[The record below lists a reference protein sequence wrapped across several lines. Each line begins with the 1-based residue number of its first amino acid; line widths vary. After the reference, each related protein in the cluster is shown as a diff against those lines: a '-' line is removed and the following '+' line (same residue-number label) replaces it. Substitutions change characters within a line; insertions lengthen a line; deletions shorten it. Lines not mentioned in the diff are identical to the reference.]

1 MRAIL
6 GIDIETYSPVPLPK
20 TGVYRYVDTDDFE
33 ILLFSYAYDDGPVQ
47 TVDMACGEQLPENVL
62 ADLENPDV
70 IKVAYN
76 AQFERVCLSK
86 YLGHWLDP
94 HQWRCTAVM
103 AAYLTM
109 PARLSD
115 AAVALGATEQKMEEG
130 KDLIRFFSVPCRATK
145 ANDGRTRN
153 LPEHAPD
160 KWAVYKQYNAQD
172 VETER
177 AVRKA
182 CEAHPMPESE
192 WELYALDQLINDRG
206 VRVDKQLVKQA
217 MRVDSEF
224 TEAAYQRA
232 KNITGLENPGS
243 VAQLKT
249 WLADQDVPMESLA
262 KKLVQEKAANTE
274 GLVSELLSLRLELSK
289 TSIKKYETIARCVC
303 RDGRVHGMLQFYG
316 ANRTGR
322 WAGRLL
328 QVQNLPQNHL
338 EDLDTAAAVVKTGDT
353 ELVEMLY
360 GSVPNTLSELIRTA
374 LIPKQ
379 GYRFIVADFSA
390 IEARVLAWL
399 AGEEWVL
406 EEFRGAGK
414 IYEATASRM
423 YHVPKE
429 SIVKGNPNYE
439 YRQKGKQA
447 TLSCGYGGGIGAL
460 KNMGAKMPEDEMQPL
475 VDAWRAANP
484 HIVGLWNAMD
494 RAMRKVIREHSSVRV
509 GKIRLY
515 WKDEKMLIRLPSG
528 RELCYLSPRKVTNR
542 FGSDGIGYLAPAA
555 NGQLVVQE
563 TFGGKIVENCIARGT
578 LVLTDK
584 GLVPIERINDSHL
597 LWDGEAFIFHEGL
610 LCKGEQKVIRVDGL
624 LMTENHRILTDR
636 GWMACGE
643 SDGLN
648 WANVSLP
655 DRLEAGGKQST
666 RKDTVAVS
674 VHMRENNRG
683 CNNRFDA
690 ENSSNPVMR
699 LHAATSDPRKEHCSR
714 YVASSSLC
722 CMEFDEATLP
732 ESESQSISQLWWQRN
747 YSLPGMADQL
757 CEVLGRHG
765 INLFSGIGVGPHR
778 QQFRLFPPEL
788 QMGFSYMQW
797 EKQEKLKD
805 SRFTDRE
812 NDCFRTERENR
823 NRRDD
828 SSVQT
833 GSQLAQRIAVYQT
846 GLSVQV
852 YDIRNCG
859 PRHRFTVFDPVAGEY
874 RIVSNCT
881 QATARDILAHAMLN
895 LEAYGYRIVFHV
907 HDECVMEMPEG
918 TGSVEEACAIM
929 GQTPEW
935 CSDLPLRADGYEC
948 RSYRKA

>member
-109 PARLSD
+109 PARLAD

-130 KDLIRFFSVPCRATK
+130 KDLIRFFSVPCKPTK

-206 VRVDKQLVKQA
+206 VRVDKLLVKQA

-243 VAQLKT
+243 VAQLKA

-303 RDGRVHGMLQFYG
+303 SDGRVHGMLQFYG

-379 GYRFIVADFSA
+379 GCRFIVADFSA

-423 YHVPKE
+423 YHVSKE

-447 TLSCGYGGGIGAL
+447 TLSCGYGGGVGAL

-515 WKDEKMLIRLPSG
+515 WKDERMLIRLPSG
-528 RELCYLSPRKVTNR
+528 RELCYLSPRTVTNR
-542 FGSDGIGYLAPAA
+542 FGSDGIGYMAPAA
-555 NGQLVVQE
+555 NGQLMVQE
-563 TFGGKIVENCIARGT
+563 TFGGKACEN
-578 LVLTDK
+578 V
-584 GLVPIERINDSHL
+584 
-597 LWDGEAFIFHEGL
+597 
-610 LCKGEQKVIRVDGL
+610 
-624 LMTENHRILTDR
+624 
-636 GWMACGE
+636 
-643 SDGLN
+643 
-648 WANVSLP
+648 
-655 DRLEAGGKQST
+655 
-666 RKDTVAVS
+666 
-674 VHMRENNRG
+674 
-683 CNNRFDA
+683 
-690 ENSSNPVMR
+690 
-699 LHAATSDPRKEHCSR
+699 
-714 YVASSSLC
+714 
-722 CMEFDEATLP
+722 
-732 ESESQSISQLWWQRN
+732 
-747 YSLPGMADQL
+747 
-757 CEVLGRHG
+757 
-765 INLFSGIGVGPHR
+765 
-778 QQFRLFPPEL
+778 
-788 QMGFSYMQW
+788 
-797 EKQEKLKD
+797 
-805 SRFTDRE
+805 
-812 NDCFRTERENR
+812 
-823 NRRDD
+823 
-828 SSVQT
+828 
-833 GSQLAQRIAVYQT
+833 
-846 GLSVQV
+846 
-852 YDIRNCG
+852 
-859 PRHRFTVFDPVAGEY
+859 
-874 RIVSNCT
+874 T

-895 LEAYGYRIVFHV
+895 LEAHGYRIVFHV

>member
-62 ADLENPDV
+62 TDLENPDV

-109 PARLSD
+109 PARLAD

-130 KDLIRFFSVPCRATK
+130 KDLIRFFSVPCKPTK

-160 KWAVYKQYNAQD
+160 KWAIYKQYNAQD

-206 VRVDKQLVKQA
+206 VRVDKLLVKQA

-232 KNITGLENPGS
+232 KDITGLENPGS
-243 VAQLKT
+243 VAQLKA

-379 GYRFIVADFSA
+379 GCRFIVADFSA

-399 AGEEWVL
+399 AGEDWVL

-447 TLSCGYGGGIGAL
+447 TLSCGYGGGVGAL

-515 WKDEKMLIRLPSG
+515 WRDEKMLIRLPSG
-528 RELCYLSPRKVTNR
+528 RELCYLSPRTVTNR
-542 FGSDGIGYLAPAA
+542 FGSDGIGYMAPAA
-555 NGQLVVQE
+555 NGQLMVQE
-563 TFGGKIVENCIARGT
+563 TFGGKACEN
-578 LVLTDK
+578 V
-584 GLVPIERINDSHL
+584 
-597 LWDGEAFIFHEGL
+597 
-610 LCKGEQKVIRVDGL
+610 
-624 LMTENHRILTDR
+624 
-636 GWMACGE
+636 
-643 SDGLN
+643 
-648 WANVSLP
+648 
-655 DRLEAGGKQST
+655 
-666 RKDTVAVS
+666 
-674 VHMRENNRG
+674 
-683 CNNRFDA
+683 
-690 ENSSNPVMR
+690 
-699 LHAATSDPRKEHCSR
+699 
-714 YVASSSLC
+714 
-722 CMEFDEATLP
+722 
-732 ESESQSISQLWWQRN
+732 
-747 YSLPGMADQL
+747 
-757 CEVLGRHG
+757 
-765 INLFSGIGVGPHR
+765 
-778 QQFRLFPPEL
+778 
-788 QMGFSYMQW
+788 
-797 EKQEKLKD
+797 
-805 SRFTDRE
+805 
-812 NDCFRTERENR
+812 
-823 NRRDD
+823 
-828 SSVQT
+828 
-833 GSQLAQRIAVYQT
+833 
-846 GLSVQV
+846 
-852 YDIRNCG
+852 
-859 PRHRFTVFDPVAGEY
+859 
-874 RIVSNCT
+874 T
-881 QATARDILAHAMLN
+881 QATARDILAHAMLS
-895 LEAYGYRIVFHV
+895 LEAHGYRIVFHV

-918 TGSVEEACAIM
+918 IGSVEEACAIM

>member
-62 ADLENPDV
+62 VDLENPDV

-86 YLGHWLDP
+86 HLGHWLDP

-109 PARLSD
+109 PARLAD

-206 VRVDKQLVKQA
+206 VRVDKLLVKQA

-232 KNITGLENPGS
+232 KDITGLENPGS

-303 RDGRVHGMLQFYG
+303 QDGRVHGMLQFYG

-379 GYRFIVADFSA
+379 GCRFIVADFSA

-406 EEFRGAGK
+406 DEFRGEGK

-447 TLSCGYGGGIGAL
+447 TLSCGYGGGVGAL
-460 KNMGAKMPEDEMQPL
+460 KNMGAKMPEEEMQPL
-475 VDAWRAANP
+475 VDTWRAANP

-515 WKDEKMLIRLPSG
+515 WRDEKMLIRLPSG
-528 RELCYLSPRKVTNR
+528 RELCYLSPRTVTNR
-542 FGSDGIGYLAPAA
+542 FGSDGIGYMAPAA
-555 NGQLVVQE
+555 NGQLMVQE
-563 TFGGKIVENCIARGT
+563 TFGGKACEN
-578 LVLTDK
+578 V
-584 GLVPIERINDSHL
+584 
-597 LWDGEAFIFHEGL
+597 
-610 LCKGEQKVIRVDGL
+610 
-624 LMTENHRILTDR
+624 
-636 GWMACGE
+636 
-643 SDGLN
+643 
-648 WANVSLP
+648 
-655 DRLEAGGKQST
+655 
-666 RKDTVAVS
+666 
-674 VHMRENNRG
+674 
-683 CNNRFDA
+683 
-690 ENSSNPVMR
+690 
-699 LHAATSDPRKEHCSR
+699 
-714 YVASSSLC
+714 
-722 CMEFDEATLP
+722 
-732 ESESQSISQLWWQRN
+732 
-747 YSLPGMADQL
+747 
-757 CEVLGRHG
+757 
-765 INLFSGIGVGPHR
+765 
-778 QQFRLFPPEL
+778 
-788 QMGFSYMQW
+788 
-797 EKQEKLKD
+797 
-805 SRFTDRE
+805 
-812 NDCFRTERENR
+812 
-823 NRRDD
+823 
-828 SSVQT
+828 
-833 GSQLAQRIAVYQT
+833 
-846 GLSVQV
+846 
-852 YDIRNCG
+852 
-859 PRHRFTVFDPVAGEY
+859 
-874 RIVSNCT
+874 T

-895 LEAYGYRIVFHV
+895 LEAHGYRIVFHV

>member
-1 MRAIL
+1 MGVISLKRIL

-20 TGVYRYVDTDDFE
+20 TGVYRYVDADEFE
-33 ILLFSYAYDDGPVQ
+33 MLLFSYAYDDGPVQ
-47 TVDMACGEQLPENVL
+47 TVDLACGEKIPDSVL
-62 ADLENPDV
+62 TDLENPKI

-76 AQFERVCLSK
+76 AQFERVCLSR

-103 AAYLTM
+103 AAYLTV
-109 PARLSD
+109 PSRLAD
-115 AAVALGATEQKMEEG
+115 AAVTLGVTERKMEEG
-130 KDLIRFFSVPCRATK
+130 KDLIRYFSMPCKPTK
-145 ANDGRTRN
+145 TNDGRTRN
-153 LPEHAPD
+153 LPQHAPD
-160 KWAVYKQYNAQD
+160 KWAVYKKYNAQD

-192 WELYALDQLINDRG
+192 WELYALDQMINDRG
-206 VRVDKQLVKQA
+206 VRVDKLLVKQA

-232 KNITGLENPGS
+232 KEITGLENPGS
-243 VAQLKT
+243 VAQLKA

-262 KKLVQEKAANTE
+262 KKLVQEKASNTE

-379 GYRFIVADFSA
+379 GCRFIVADFSA
-390 IEARVLAWL
+390 IEARVLAWM

-406 EEFRGAGK
+406 EEFRAAGK

-447 TLSCGYGGGIGAL
+447 TLSCGYGGGVGAL
-460 KNMGAKMPEDEMQPL
+460 KNMGAKIPEEEMQPL

-515 WKDEKMLIRLPSG
+515 WKDGKMLIRLPSE
-528 RELCYLSPRKVTNR
+528 RELCYLSPRIVTNR
-542 FGSDGIGYLAPAA
+542 FGSDGIGYMAPAA
-555 NGQLVVQE
+555 NGQLMVQE
-563 TFGGKIVENCIARGT
+563 TFGGKACEN
-578 LVLTDK
+578 V
-584 GLVPIERINDSHL
+584 
-597 LWDGEAFIFHEGL
+597 
-610 LCKGEQKVIRVDGL
+610 
-624 LMTENHRILTDR
+624 
-636 GWMACGE
+636 
-643 SDGLN
+643 
-648 WANVSLP
+648 
-655 DRLEAGGKQST
+655 
-666 RKDTVAVS
+666 
-674 VHMRENNRG
+674 
-683 CNNRFDA
+683 
-690 ENSSNPVMR
+690 
-699 LHAATSDPRKEHCSR
+699 
-714 YVASSSLC
+714 
-722 CMEFDEATLP
+722 
-732 ESESQSISQLWWQRN
+732 
-747 YSLPGMADQL
+747 
-757 CEVLGRHG
+757 
-765 INLFSGIGVGPHR
+765 
-778 QQFRLFPPEL
+778 
-788 QMGFSYMQW
+788 
-797 EKQEKLKD
+797 
-805 SRFTDRE
+805 
-812 NDCFRTERENR
+812 
-823 NRRDD
+823 
-828 SSVQT
+828 
-833 GSQLAQRIAVYQT
+833 
-846 GLSVQV
+846 
-852 YDIRNCG
+852 
-859 PRHRFTVFDPVAGEY
+859 
-874 RIVSNCT
+874 T

-895 LEAYGYRIVFHV
+895 LEACGYKIVFHV

>member
-1 MRAIL
+1 MKTIL
-6 GIDIETYSPVPLPK
+6 GIDIETYCPVPLPK

-109 PARLSD
+109 PARLAD

-130 KDLIRFFSVPCRATK
+130 KDLIRFFSVPCKPTK

-206 VRVDKQLVKQA
+206 VRVDKLLVKQA

-243 VAQLKT
+243 VAQLKA

-379 GYRFIVADFSA
+379 GCRFIVADFSA

-406 EEFRGAGK
+406 DEFRGAGK

-429 SIVKGNPNYE
+429 SIVKGTPNYE

-447 TLSCGYGGGIGAL
+447 TLSCGYGGGVGAL

-528 RELCYLSPRKVTNR
+528 RELCYLSPRTVTNR
-542 FGSDGIGYLAPAA
+542 FGSDGIGYMAPTA
-555 NGQLVVQE
+555 NGQLMVQE
-563 TFGGKIVENCIARGT
+563 TFGGKACEN
-578 LVLTDK
+578 V
-584 GLVPIERINDSHL
+584 
-597 LWDGEAFIFHEGL
+597 
-610 LCKGEQKVIRVDGL
+610 
-624 LMTENHRILTDR
+624 
-636 GWMACGE
+636 
-643 SDGLN
+643 
-648 WANVSLP
+648 
-655 DRLEAGGKQST
+655 
-666 RKDTVAVS
+666 
-674 VHMRENNRG
+674 
-683 CNNRFDA
+683 
-690 ENSSNPVMR
+690 
-699 LHAATSDPRKEHCSR
+699 
-714 YVASSSLC
+714 
-722 CMEFDEATLP
+722 
-732 ESESQSISQLWWQRN
+732 
-747 YSLPGMADQL
+747 
-757 CEVLGRHG
+757 
-765 INLFSGIGVGPHR
+765 
-778 QQFRLFPPEL
+778 
-788 QMGFSYMQW
+788 
-797 EKQEKLKD
+797 
-805 SRFTDRE
+805 
-812 NDCFRTERENR
+812 
-823 NRRDD
+823 
-828 SSVQT
+828 
-833 GSQLAQRIAVYQT
+833 
-846 GLSVQV
+846 
-852 YDIRNCG
+852 
-859 PRHRFTVFDPVAGEY
+859 
-874 RIVSNCT
+874 T

-895 LEAYGYRIVFHV
+895 LEDHGYRIVFHV

-929 GQTPEW
+929 GQTPAW

>member
-109 PARLSD
+109 PPRLAD

-206 VRVDKQLVKQA
+206 VRVDKLLVKQA

-232 KNITGLENPGS
+232 KDITGLENPGS

-353 ELVEMLY
+353 ELVEILY

-379 GYRFIVADFSA
+379 GCRFIVADFSA

-406 EEFRGAGK
+406 DEFRGAGK

-447 TLSCGYGGGIGAL
+447 TLSCGYGGGVGAL

-528 RELCYLSPRKVTNR
+528 RELCYLSPRTVTNR
-542 FGSDGIGYLAPAA
+542 FGSDGIGYMAPAA
-555 NGQLVVQE
+555 NGQLMVQE
-563 TFGGKIVENCIARGT
+563 TFGGKACEN
-578 LVLTDK
+578 V
-584 GLVPIERINDSHL
+584 
-597 LWDGEAFIFHEGL
+597 
-610 LCKGEQKVIRVDGL
+610 
-624 LMTENHRILTDR
+624 
-636 GWMACGE
+636 
-643 SDGLN
+643 
-648 WANVSLP
+648 
-655 DRLEAGGKQST
+655 
-666 RKDTVAVS
+666 
-674 VHMRENNRG
+674 
-683 CNNRFDA
+683 
-690 ENSSNPVMR
+690 
-699 LHAATSDPRKEHCSR
+699 
-714 YVASSSLC
+714 
-722 CMEFDEATLP
+722 
-732 ESESQSISQLWWQRN
+732 
-747 YSLPGMADQL
+747 
-757 CEVLGRHG
+757 
-765 INLFSGIGVGPHR
+765 
-778 QQFRLFPPEL
+778 
-788 QMGFSYMQW
+788 
-797 EKQEKLKD
+797 
-805 SRFTDRE
+805 
-812 NDCFRTERENR
+812 
-823 NRRDD
+823 
-828 SSVQT
+828 
-833 GSQLAQRIAVYQT
+833 
-846 GLSVQV
+846 
-852 YDIRNCG
+852 
-859 PRHRFTVFDPVAGEY
+859 
-874 RIVSNCT
+874 T

-895 LEAYGYRIVFHV
+895 LEAHGYRIVFHV

-918 TGSVEEACAIM
+918 IGSVEEACAIM
-929 GQTPEW
+929 GQPPEW

>member
-6 GIDIETYSPVPLPK
+6 GIDIETYSSVPLPK

-62 ADLENPDV
+62 VDLENPDV

-109 PARLSD
+109 PARLAD
-115 AAVALGATEQKMEEG
+115 AAVALGATEHKMEEG

-192 WELYALDQLINDRG
+192 WELYTLDQLINDRG
-206 VRVDKQLVKQA
+206 VRVDKLLVKQA

-232 KNITGLENPGS
+232 KDITGLENPGS
-243 VAQLKT
+243 VAQLKA

-274 GLVSELLSLRLELSK
+274 GLVSELLTLRLELSK

-379 GYRFIVADFSA
+379 GCRFIVADFSA

-429 SIVKGNPNYE
+429 SIVKGNQNYE

-447 TLSCGYGGGIGAL
+447 TLSCGYGGGVGAL

-509 GKIRLY
+509 GKIWLY

-528 RELCYLSPRKVTNR
+528 RELCYLSPRTVTNR
-542 FGSDGIGYLAPAA
+542 FGSDGIGYMAPAA
-555 NGQLVVQE
+555 NGQLMVQE
-563 TFGGKIVENCIARGT
+563 TFGGKACEN
-578 LVLTDK
+578 V
-584 GLVPIERINDSHL
+584 
-597 LWDGEAFIFHEGL
+597 
-610 LCKGEQKVIRVDGL
+610 
-624 LMTENHRILTDR
+624 
-636 GWMACGE
+636 
-643 SDGLN
+643 
-648 WANVSLP
+648 
-655 DRLEAGGKQST
+655 
-666 RKDTVAVS
+666 
-674 VHMRENNRG
+674 
-683 CNNRFDA
+683 
-690 ENSSNPVMR
+690 
-699 LHAATSDPRKEHCSR
+699 
-714 YVASSSLC
+714 
-722 CMEFDEATLP
+722 
-732 ESESQSISQLWWQRN
+732 
-747 YSLPGMADQL
+747 
-757 CEVLGRHG
+757 
-765 INLFSGIGVGPHR
+765 
-778 QQFRLFPPEL
+778 
-788 QMGFSYMQW
+788 
-797 EKQEKLKD
+797 
-805 SRFTDRE
+805 
-812 NDCFRTERENR
+812 
-823 NRRDD
+823 
-828 SSVQT
+828 
-833 GSQLAQRIAVYQT
+833 
-846 GLSVQV
+846 
-852 YDIRNCG
+852 
-859 PRHRFTVFDPVAGEY
+859 
-874 RIVSNCT
+874 T
-881 QATARDILAHAMLN
+881 QATARDILAHAMLS
-895 LEAYGYRIVFHV
+895 LEARGYNIVFHV

>member
-109 PARLSD
+109 PARLAD

-130 KDLIRFFSVPCRATK
+130 KDLIRFFSVPCKPTK

-160 KWAVYKQYNAQD
+160 KWAIYKQYNAQD

-206 VRVDKQLVKQA
+206 VRVDKLLVKQA

-232 KNITGLENPGS
+232 KDITGLENPGS

-353 ELVEMLY
+353 ELVEILY

-374 LIPKQ
+374 LIPKP
-379 GYRFIVADFSA
+379 GCRFIVADFSA

-406 EEFRGAGK
+406 DEFRGAGK

-447 TLSCGYGGGIGAL
+447 TLSCGYGGGVGAL

-494 RAMRKVIREHSSVRV
+494 RAMRKVVREHSGVRV

-528 RELCYLSPRKVTNR
+528 RELCYLSPRTVTNR
-542 FGSDGIGYLAPAA
+542 FGSDGIGYMAPAA
-555 NGQLVVQE
+555 NGQLMVQE
-563 TFGGKIVENCIARGT
+563 TFGGKACEN
-578 LVLTDK
+578 V
-584 GLVPIERINDSHL
+584 
-597 LWDGEAFIFHEGL
+597 
-610 LCKGEQKVIRVDGL
+610 
-624 LMTENHRILTDR
+624 
-636 GWMACGE
+636 
-643 SDGLN
+643 
-648 WANVSLP
+648 
-655 DRLEAGGKQST
+655 
-666 RKDTVAVS
+666 
-674 VHMRENNRG
+674 
-683 CNNRFDA
+683 
-690 ENSSNPVMR
+690 
-699 LHAATSDPRKEHCSR
+699 
-714 YVASSSLC
+714 
-722 CMEFDEATLP
+722 
-732 ESESQSISQLWWQRN
+732 
-747 YSLPGMADQL
+747 
-757 CEVLGRHG
+757 
-765 INLFSGIGVGPHR
+765 
-778 QQFRLFPPEL
+778 
-788 QMGFSYMQW
+788 
-797 EKQEKLKD
+797 
-805 SRFTDRE
+805 
-812 NDCFRTERENR
+812 
-823 NRRDD
+823 
-828 SSVQT
+828 
-833 GSQLAQRIAVYQT
+833 
-846 GLSVQV
+846 
-852 YDIRNCG
+852 
-859 PRHRFTVFDPVAGEY
+859 
-874 RIVSNCT
+874 T

-895 LEAYGYRIVFHV
+895 LEAHGYRIVFHV

>member
-109 PARLSD
+109 PARLAD

-130 KDLIRFFSVPCRATK
+130 KDLIRFFSVPCKPTK

-182 CEAHPMPESE
+182 CEAHPMLESE

-206 VRVDKQLVKQA
+206 VRVDKLLVKQA

-232 KNITGLENPGS
+232 KDITGLENPGS
-243 VAQLKT
+243 VAQLKA

-379 GYRFIVADFSA
+379 GCRFIVADFSA

-399 AGEEWVL
+399 AGEDWVL

-447 TLSCGYGGGIGAL
+447 TLSCGYGGGVGAL

-494 RAMRKVIREHSSVRV
+494 RAMRKVVREHSGVRV

-528 RELCYLSPRKVTNR
+528 RELCYLSPRTVTNR
-542 FGSDGIGYLAPAA
+542 FGSDGIGYMAPAA
-555 NGQLVVQE
+555 NGQLMVQE
-563 TFGGKIVENCIARGT
+563 TFGGKACEN
-578 LVLTDK
+578 V
-584 GLVPIERINDSHL
+584 
-597 LWDGEAFIFHEGL
+597 
-610 LCKGEQKVIRVDGL
+610 
-624 LMTENHRILTDR
+624 
-636 GWMACGE
+636 
-643 SDGLN
+643 
-648 WANVSLP
+648 
-655 DRLEAGGKQST
+655 
-666 RKDTVAVS
+666 
-674 VHMRENNRG
+674 
-683 CNNRFDA
+683 
-690 ENSSNPVMR
+690 
-699 LHAATSDPRKEHCSR
+699 
-714 YVASSSLC
+714 
-722 CMEFDEATLP
+722 
-732 ESESQSISQLWWQRN
+732 
-747 YSLPGMADQL
+747 
-757 CEVLGRHG
+757 
-765 INLFSGIGVGPHR
+765 
-778 QQFRLFPPEL
+778 
-788 QMGFSYMQW
+788 
-797 EKQEKLKD
+797 
-805 SRFTDRE
+805 
-812 NDCFRTERENR
+812 
-823 NRRDD
+823 
-828 SSVQT
+828 
-833 GSQLAQRIAVYQT
+833 
-846 GLSVQV
+846 
-852 YDIRNCG
+852 
-859 PRHRFTVFDPVAGEY
+859 
-874 RIVSNCT
+874 T

-895 LEAYGYRIVFHV
+895 LEAHGYRIVFHV

-918 TGSVEEACAIM
+918 TGSVDEACAIM

>member
-1 MRAIL
+1 MKSIL

-20 TGVYRYVDTDDFE
+20 TGVYRYVDTDEFE
-33 ILLFSYAYDDGPVQ
+33 ILLFSYTYDDGPVQ
-47 TVDMACGEQLPENVL
+47 TVDMACGEQLPDNVL

-109 PARLSD
+109 PARLAD

-130 KDLIRFFSVPCRATK
+130 KDLIRVFSVPCRATK

-182 CEAHPMPESE
+182 CEVHPMPESE

-206 VRVDKQLVKQA
+206 VRVDKLLVKQA

-232 KNITGLENPGS
+232 KDITGLENPGS
-243 VAQLKT
+243 VAQLKA

-379 GYRFIVADFSA
+379 GCRFIVADFSA

-447 TLSCGYGGGIGAL
+447 TLSCGYGGGVGAL
-460 KNMGAKMPEDEMQPL
+460 KNMGAKMPEEEMQPL
-475 VDAWRAANP
+475 VDAWRTANP

-528 RELCYLSPRKVTNR
+528 RELCYLSPRTVTNR
-542 FGSDGIGYLAPAA
+542 FGSDGIGYMAPVA
-555 NGQLVVQE
+555 NGQLMVQE
-563 TFGGKIVENCIARGT
+563 TFGGKACEN
-578 LVLTDK
+578 V
-584 GLVPIERINDSHL
+584 
-597 LWDGEAFIFHEGL
+597 
-610 LCKGEQKVIRVDGL
+610 
-624 LMTENHRILTDR
+624 
-636 GWMACGE
+636 
-643 SDGLN
+643 
-648 WANVSLP
+648 
-655 DRLEAGGKQST
+655 
-666 RKDTVAVS
+666 
-674 VHMRENNRG
+674 
-683 CNNRFDA
+683 
-690 ENSSNPVMR
+690 
-699 LHAATSDPRKEHCSR
+699 
-714 YVASSSLC
+714 
-722 CMEFDEATLP
+722 
-732 ESESQSISQLWWQRN
+732 
-747 YSLPGMADQL
+747 
-757 CEVLGRHG
+757 
-765 INLFSGIGVGPHR
+765 
-778 QQFRLFPPEL
+778 
-788 QMGFSYMQW
+788 
-797 EKQEKLKD
+797 
-805 SRFTDRE
+805 
-812 NDCFRTERENR
+812 
-823 NRRDD
+823 
-828 SSVQT
+828 
-833 GSQLAQRIAVYQT
+833 
-846 GLSVQV
+846 
-852 YDIRNCG
+852 
-859 PRHRFTVFDPVAGEY
+859 
-874 RIVSNCT
+874 T

-895 LEAYGYRIVFHV
+895 LEAHGYRIVFHV

-929 GQTPEW
+929 GLTPEW

>member
-1 MRAIL
+1 MKSIL

-62 ADLENPDV
+62 VDLDNPDV

-109 PARLSD
+109 PARLAD

-130 KDLIRFFSVPCRATK
+130 KDLIRFFSVPCKPTK

-153 LPEHAPD
+153 LPQHAPD

-232 KNITGLENPGS
+232 KDITGLENPGS

-353 ELVEMLY
+353 EMVEILY

-379 GYRFIVADFSA
+379 GCRFIVADFSA

-399 AGEEWVL
+399 AGEDWVL

-447 TLSCGYGGGIGAL
+447 TLSCGYGGGVGAL

-515 WKDEKMLIRLPSG
+515 WKDEKLLIRLPSG
-528 RELCYLSPRKVTNR
+528 RELCYLSPRTVTNR
-542 FGSDGIGYLAPAA
+542 FGSDGIGYMVPAA
-555 NGQLVVQE
+555 NGQLMVQE
-563 TFGGKIVENCIARGT
+563 TFGGKACEN
-578 LVLTDK
+578 V
-584 GLVPIERINDSHL
+584 
-597 LWDGEAFIFHEGL
+597 
-610 LCKGEQKVIRVDGL
+610 
-624 LMTENHRILTDR
+624 
-636 GWMACGE
+636 
-643 SDGLN
+643 
-648 WANVSLP
+648 
-655 DRLEAGGKQST
+655 
-666 RKDTVAVS
+666 
-674 VHMRENNRG
+674 
-683 CNNRFDA
+683 
-690 ENSSNPVMR
+690 
-699 LHAATSDPRKEHCSR
+699 
-714 YVASSSLC
+714 
-722 CMEFDEATLP
+722 
-732 ESESQSISQLWWQRN
+732 
-747 YSLPGMADQL
+747 
-757 CEVLGRHG
+757 
-765 INLFSGIGVGPHR
+765 
-778 QQFRLFPPEL
+778 
-788 QMGFSYMQW
+788 
-797 EKQEKLKD
+797 
-805 SRFTDRE
+805 
-812 NDCFRTERENR
+812 
-823 NRRDD
+823 
-828 SSVQT
+828 
-833 GSQLAQRIAVYQT
+833 
-846 GLSVQV
+846 
-852 YDIRNCG
+852 
-859 PRHRFTVFDPVAGEY
+859 
-874 RIVSNCT
+874 T

-895 LEAYGYRIVFHV
+895 LEAHGYRIVFHV

>member
-109 PARLSD
+109 PARLAD

-130 KDLIRFFSVPCRATK
+130 KDLIRFFSVPCKPTK

-160 KWAVYKQYNAQD
+160 KWAIYKQYNAQD

-232 KNITGLENPGS
+232 KDITGLDNPGS
-243 VAQLKT
+243 VAQLKA

-379 GYRFIVADFSA
+379 GCRFIVADFSA

-447 TLSCGYGGGIGAL
+447 TLSCGYGGGVGAL

-475 VDAWRAANP
+475 VDAWRTANP

-528 RELCYLSPRKVTNR
+528 RELCYLSPRTVTNR
-542 FGSDGIGYLAPAA
+542 FGSDGIGYMASAA
-555 NGQLVVQE
+555 NGQLMVQE
-563 TFGGKIVENCIARGT
+563 TFGGKACEN
-578 LVLTDK
+578 V
-584 GLVPIERINDSHL
+584 
-597 LWDGEAFIFHEGL
+597 
-610 LCKGEQKVIRVDGL
+610 
-624 LMTENHRILTDR
+624 
-636 GWMACGE
+636 
-643 SDGLN
+643 
-648 WANVSLP
+648 
-655 DRLEAGGKQST
+655 
-666 RKDTVAVS
+666 
-674 VHMRENNRG
+674 
-683 CNNRFDA
+683 
-690 ENSSNPVMR
+690 
-699 LHAATSDPRKEHCSR
+699 
-714 YVASSSLC
+714 
-722 CMEFDEATLP
+722 
-732 ESESQSISQLWWQRN
+732 
-747 YSLPGMADQL
+747 
-757 CEVLGRHG
+757 
-765 INLFSGIGVGPHR
+765 
-778 QQFRLFPPEL
+778 
-788 QMGFSYMQW
+788 
-797 EKQEKLKD
+797 
-805 SRFTDRE
+805 
-812 NDCFRTERENR
+812 
-823 NRRDD
+823 
-828 SSVQT
+828 
-833 GSQLAQRIAVYQT
+833 
-846 GLSVQV
+846 
-852 YDIRNCG
+852 
-859 PRHRFTVFDPVAGEY
+859 
-874 RIVSNCT
+874 T

-895 LEAYGYRIVFHV
+895 LEAHGYSIVFHV

>member
-109 PARLSD
+109 PARLAD

-130 KDLIRFFSVPCRATK
+130 KDLIRFFSVPCKPTK

-160 KWAVYKQYNAQD
+160 KWAIYKQYNAQD

-243 VAQLKT
+243 VAQLKA

-303 RDGRVHGMLQFYG
+303 SDGRVHGMLQFYG

-379 GYRFIVADFSA
+379 GCRFIVADFSA

-447 TLSCGYGGGIGAL
+447 TLSCGYGGGVGAL

-494 RAMRKVIREHSSVRV
+494 RAMRKVIREHFSVRV

-515 WKDEKMLIRLPSG
+515 WKDEKLLIRLPSG
-528 RELCYLSPRKVTNR
+528 RELCYLSPRTVTNR
-542 FGSDGIGYLAPAA
+542 FGSDGIGYMAPAA
-555 NGQLVVQE
+555 NGQLMVQE
-563 TFGGKIVENCIARGT
+563 TFGGKACEN
-578 LVLTDK
+578 V
-584 GLVPIERINDSHL
+584 
-597 LWDGEAFIFHEGL
+597 
-610 LCKGEQKVIRVDGL
+610 
-624 LMTENHRILTDR
+624 
-636 GWMACGE
+636 
-643 SDGLN
+643 
-648 WANVSLP
+648 
-655 DRLEAGGKQST
+655 
-666 RKDTVAVS
+666 
-674 VHMRENNRG
+674 
-683 CNNRFDA
+683 
-690 ENSSNPVMR
+690 
-699 LHAATSDPRKEHCSR
+699 
-714 YVASSSLC
+714 
-722 CMEFDEATLP
+722 
-732 ESESQSISQLWWQRN
+732 
-747 YSLPGMADQL
+747 
-757 CEVLGRHG
+757 
-765 INLFSGIGVGPHR
+765 
-778 QQFRLFPPEL
+778 
-788 QMGFSYMQW
+788 
-797 EKQEKLKD
+797 
-805 SRFTDRE
+805 
-812 NDCFRTERENR
+812 
-823 NRRDD
+823 
-828 SSVQT
+828 
-833 GSQLAQRIAVYQT
+833 
-846 GLSVQV
+846 
-852 YDIRNCG
+852 
-859 PRHRFTVFDPVAGEY
+859 
-874 RIVSNCT
+874 T

-895 LEAYGYRIVFHV
+895 LEAHGYKIVFHV
-907 HDECVMEMPEG
+907 HDECVMEMTEG

>member
-109 PARLSD
+109 PPRLAD

-206 VRVDKQLVKQA
+206 VRVDKLLVKQA

-232 KNITGLENPGS
+232 KDITGLENPGS
-243 VAQLKT
+243 VAQLKA

-360 GSVPNTLSELIRTA
+360 GSVPNTLSGLIRTA

-379 GYRFIVADFSA
+379 GCRFIVADFSA

-447 TLSCGYGGGIGAL
+447 TLSCGYGGGVGAL

-528 RELCYLSPRKVTNR
+528 RELCYLSPRTVTNR
-542 FGSDGIGYLAPAA
+542 FGSDGIGYMAPAA
-555 NGQLVVQE
+555 NGQLMVQE
-563 TFGGKIVENCIARGT
+563 TFGGKACEN
-578 LVLTDK
+578 V
-584 GLVPIERINDSHL
+584 
-597 LWDGEAFIFHEGL
+597 
-610 LCKGEQKVIRVDGL
+610 
-624 LMTENHRILTDR
+624 
-636 GWMACGE
+636 
-643 SDGLN
+643 
-648 WANVSLP
+648 
-655 DRLEAGGKQST
+655 
-666 RKDTVAVS
+666 
-674 VHMRENNRG
+674 
-683 CNNRFDA
+683 
-690 ENSSNPVMR
+690 
-699 LHAATSDPRKEHCSR
+699 
-714 YVASSSLC
+714 
-722 CMEFDEATLP
+722 
-732 ESESQSISQLWWQRN
+732 
-747 YSLPGMADQL
+747 
-757 CEVLGRHG
+757 
-765 INLFSGIGVGPHR
+765 
-778 QQFRLFPPEL
+778 
-788 QMGFSYMQW
+788 
-797 EKQEKLKD
+797 
-805 SRFTDRE
+805 
-812 NDCFRTERENR
+812 
-823 NRRDD
+823 
-828 SSVQT
+828 
-833 GSQLAQRIAVYQT
+833 
-846 GLSVQV
+846 
-852 YDIRNCG
+852 
-859 PRHRFTVFDPVAGEY
+859 
-874 RIVSNCT
+874 T

-895 LEAYGYRIVFHV
+895 LEAHGYRIVFHV

-918 TGSVEEACAIM
+918 IGSVEEACAIM
-929 GQTPEW
+929 GQPPEW

>member
-1 MRAIL
+1 MKTIL

-47 TVDMACGEQLPENVL
+47 TVDMACGEQLPENVRT
-62 ADLENPDV
+62 DLENPNV

-109 PARLSD
+109 PARLAD

-160 KWAVYKQYNAQD
+160 KWAIYKQYNAQD

-177 AVRKA
+177 AIRKA

-206 VRVDKQLVKQA
+206 VRVDKLLVKQA

-232 KNITGLENPGS
+232 KDITGLENPGS
-243 VAQLKT
+243 VAQLKA

-379 GYRFIVADFSA
+379 GCRFIVADFSA

-399 AGEEWVL
+399 AGEDWVL

-447 TLSCGYGGGIGAL
+447 TLSCGYGGGVGAL
-460 KNMGAKMPEDEMQPL
+460 KNMGAKMPEGEMQPL

-509 GKIRLY
+509 WKIRLY

-528 RELCYLSPRKVTNR
+528 RELCYLSPRTVTNR
-542 FGSDGIGYLAPAA
+542 FGSDGIGYMAPAA
-555 NGQLVVQE
+555 NGQLMVQE
-563 TFGGKIVENCIARGT
+563 TFGGKACEN
-578 LVLTDK
+578 V
-584 GLVPIERINDSHL
+584 
-597 LWDGEAFIFHEGL
+597 
-610 LCKGEQKVIRVDGL
+610 
-624 LMTENHRILTDR
+624 
-636 GWMACGE
+636 
-643 SDGLN
+643 
-648 WANVSLP
+648 
-655 DRLEAGGKQST
+655 
-666 RKDTVAVS
+666 
-674 VHMRENNRG
+674 
-683 CNNRFDA
+683 
-690 ENSSNPVMR
+690 
-699 LHAATSDPRKEHCSR
+699 
-714 YVASSSLC
+714 
-722 CMEFDEATLP
+722 
-732 ESESQSISQLWWQRN
+732 
-747 YSLPGMADQL
+747 
-757 CEVLGRHG
+757 
-765 INLFSGIGVGPHR
+765 
-778 QQFRLFPPEL
+778 
-788 QMGFSYMQW
+788 
-797 EKQEKLKD
+797 
-805 SRFTDRE
+805 
-812 NDCFRTERENR
+812 
-823 NRRDD
+823 
-828 SSVQT
+828 
-833 GSQLAQRIAVYQT
+833 
-846 GLSVQV
+846 
-852 YDIRNCG
+852 
-859 PRHRFTVFDPVAGEY
+859 
-874 RIVSNCT
+874 T

-895 LEAYGYRIVFHV
+895 LEAHGYRIVFHV

-918 TGSVEEACAIM
+918 IGSVEEACAIM